1 MRSYRPLAAIIIGL
15 SIIITAAILAS
26 AFRNRNRANESINVT
41 GLAKKDF
48 VSDLIVWNASFSK
61 KAFTIKDAYSL
72 LKKDADQIKQYLVS
86 KGVKADQI
94 IFSAVDI
101 NKEFDH
107 HYNKE
112 GEETQSIFTGY
123 NLTQNVKIESREVEK
138 IETISR
144 EVTDLIDQGVELYS
158 NAPQYYYT
166 KLAELKIQMLAE
178 ATKDARNRAEKI
190 AENAGGGIDALRH
203 ADMGIFQIT
212 AQNSSEDYSYG
223 GTFNTSAKNKTA
235 SVTVHLDFTID

>member
-1 MRSYRPLAAIIIGL
+1 MRSYRPLAALIIATGIV
-15 SIIITAAILAS
+15 ITAVILGN
-26 AFRNRNRANESINVT
+26 AFKNRNKGQDSINVT

-48 VSDLIVWNASFSK
+48 VSDLIVWNASYSR
-61 KAFTIKDAYSL
+61 KAYTIKEAYSI
-72 LKKDADQIKQYLVS
+72 LKKDAEQINTYLTG
-86 KGVKADQI
+86 KGVDPKLI
-94 IFSAVDI
+94 VFSAVDI

-112 GEETQSIFTGY
+112 GAETETVFTGY
-123 NLTQNVKIESREVEK
+123 NLTQHVKIESKEVEK

-144 EVTDLIDQGVELYS
+144 EVTDLIDQGIELYS

-178 ATKDARNRAEKI
+178 ATRDARNRAEQI
-190 AENAGGGIDALRH
+190 AENAGGGIGSLKR

-212 AQNSSEDYSYG
+212 AQNSSEDFSYG